1 MPYGQ
6 VLNNPGLCSNDLDSN
21 PSVCVHRGPD
31 ANFPIQK
38 HKMSK
43 WHLLFRVMGFP
54 GGSVSKESACNVG
67 GPGLLPGSGR
77 SRGEGNGSPLQ
88 CSCLGGPM
96 DRGAWGATVH
106 GIAKSRTCLSN
117 FTSLSLLSLTI
128 CRSIHVAADG
138 IISFLL
144 WQTVT
149 SLVF

>member
-1 MPYGQ
+1 MTFLMWKRPTAGRAKK
-6 VLNNPGLCSNDLDSN
+6 GLCHMVRFLIILACGSDDLDSN

-106 GIAKSRTCLSN
+106 GIAKSRTGGLNAGTFFS
-117 FTSLSLLSLTI
+117 TP
-128 CRSIHVAADG
+128 
-138 IISFLL
+138 
-144 WQTVT
+144 
-149 SLVF
+149 